1 MAGPVR
7 NVGDVKTSTHRE
19 GTLVLMLTIDRLT
32 ETPSLI
38 KSQWYAIHISNILSL
53 IIMLIHVVIYVGL
66 HLLFIIDDSRWHVHI

>member
-32 ETPSLI
+32 EIPSLI
-38 KSQWYAIHISNILSL
+38 KSQWYAIHISNILYS

-66 HLLFIIDDSRWHVHI
+66 YLLFIIDDSRWHVHI

>member
-38 KSQWYAIHISNILSL
+38 KSQWYAFIFKYL

-66 HLLFIIDDSRWHVHI
+66 HLLFIIDYSRWHVKI

>member
-32 ETPSLI
+32 EIPSLI
-38 KSQWYAIHISNILSL
+38 KSQWYAIHISNILYS

-66 HLLFIIDDSRWHVHI
+66 YLLFIIDYSRWHVHI